1 MKAATMTRLLV
12 LCLLAVTPAL
22 AQFEGVVESKNLTT
36 DEMGTTLQYPMTMW
50 VKEEMVKITIPAFG
64 DNPGTTMIYRRDRKV
79 MWTLLDSE
87 KSYFEM
93 LLNADR
99 ELGSEEPPE
108 NKPRPALKRTKKTR
122 TILGYPCDQFVVKE
136 EDVETEFW
144 GTKKL
149 GPLASTINRVFAG
162 STEEGGKGWEDELTK
177 MGYFPLVARTRLEGK
192 IVESSEVTRIER
204 RTLPADLFDV
214 PPGYRKQGVK
224 DVLKDG
230 TKD

>member
-1 MKAATMTRLLV
+1 MARLLV
-12 LCLLAVTPAL
+12 LSLLAFAPAL
-22 AQFEGVVESKNLTT
+22 AQFEGVVESKNVTT
-36 DEMGTTLQYPMTMW
+36 NETGAPLQYPMTMW
-50 VKEEMVKITIPAFG
+50 VKGEMVKIAIPAFG

-87 KSYFEM
+87 KSYFEV

-99 ELGSEEPPE
+99 ELGSDQPSSNES
-108 NKPRPALKRTKKTR
+108 RPALKRTKKTR
-122 TILGYPCDQFVVKE
+122 TILGYPCDQFVVRE

-149 GPLASTINRVFAG
+149 APLASTINHVFAG
-162 STEEGGKGWEDELTK
+162 NTEEGGKGWEDEITK
-177 MGYFPLVARTRLEGK
+177 MGYFPLVAKTRLEGK
-192 IVESSEVTRIER
+192 IVESSEVTRIEQR
-204 RTLPADLFDV
+204 KLPAELFEV

-230 TKD
+230 TKN